1 MSVAFPAVRRWTRP
15 VAYFRVPGPLGTVRV
30 PVLASAHD
38 DLTRGVVI
46 TRAFSERYGVPA
58 PPGLQLIRSDEWHL
72 LRSRLDEAAWLRA
85 LLSQRGAL
93 AVSNTAATFSD
104 FASTLTVSF
113 NPTNA
118 DAMVGIAGNDRSGG
132 GTTITGITW
141 NAVSFTLETAVG
153 GPGSQ
158 TSRLGRMVGT
168 LNGAQNLVASY
179 STGNTKPMLL
189 FASFTGVDQTTPYD
203 GLQTTSAT
211 AASTSWTVTTTSNG
225 WAIGWA
231 LYGTAGLTFTASD
244 TEVSVRTS
252 DFTGVGSG
260 ACFRQ
265 DGTGGN
271 VSLSWTH
278 TNSQRWGSAVN
289 LRAAS
294 AGGGLVTRKAL
305 LGVGI

>member
-1 MSVAFPAVRRWTRP
+1 MNVLRWTAP
-15 VAYFRVPGPLGTVRV
+15 VAYFRVTEGPRRYRLPIPLGLHDELVR
-30 PVLASAHD
+30 
-38 DLTRGVVI
+38 GEVI
-46 TRAFSERYGVPA
+46 TRAFERLYHVPA
-58 PPGLQLIRSDEWHL
+58 PAALQMYRSDRYWL
-72 LRSRLDEAAWLRA
+72 QRSRIDDGLWLRA

-93 AVSNTAATFSD
+93 AVSNSAATFSD
-104 FASTLTVSF
+104 FASSLTVSF

-118 DAMVGIAGNDRSGG
+118 DAMVGIAGNDRSGA

-141 NAVSFTLETAVG
+141 NAVSFTLETAVA
-153 GPGSQ
+153 GPSSQ

-168 LNGAQNLVASY
+168 LNGSQNLVANF
-179 STGNTKPMLL
+179 STGNTKPMMV
-189 FASFTGVDQTTPYD
+189 FASFAGVDQTTPYD

-211 AASTSWTVTTTSNG
+211 AASTAWTVTTTSNG

-278 TNSQRWGSAVN
+278 TSSQRWGSAVN
-289 LRAAS
+289 LRATGAAS
-294 AGGGLVTRKAL
+294 GGPLVQNISRQGLVLA
-305 LGVGI
+305 